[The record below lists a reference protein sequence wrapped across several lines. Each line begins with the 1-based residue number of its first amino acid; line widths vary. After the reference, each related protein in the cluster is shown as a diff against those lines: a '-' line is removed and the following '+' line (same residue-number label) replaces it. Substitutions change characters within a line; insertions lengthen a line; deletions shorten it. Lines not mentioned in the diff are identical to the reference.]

1 MSTPPETAPVTDEPT
16 HYPPPAVGWAA
27 VVVLFLLVVL
37 SVLDRN
43 ILTLLVD
50 PIKEDLGLND
60 VQMSLLYGLAFSL
73 SYGMAAIPAGWAID
87 KFQRRIVIF
96 FGVVIWS
103 AATAFTGLARSF
115 EALFA
120 ARSVVGAGEA
130 VLSPG
135 QQSMLTDLFPREKL
149 ALPLSVSA
157 LGLKVGG
164 GAALIIGGMLAA
176 IFPPS
181 EIMHVPFLGDLAG
194 WHIIFIV
201 IGLPGA
207 LMAALIFLIP
217 EPKRRLLKSAIPG
230 KTPGFG
236 EYFKLMRQHARFYF
250 GHHLGQV
257 AFISVM
263 VGVSAWAPAFFAR
276 THGWG
281 ETQIG
286 LWLGSMMLWGSV
298 IGLPIHAAIADK
310 LFQRGV
316 YDIHMRYSMFAALL
330 AAPIGVAAFFMSDP
344 IIACLMLGAF
354 FMLTSVYASLPVVSI
369 QAPLPSNMR
378 GKAAS
383 IMLIV
388 IGTGGTICG
397 PLVIASLT
405 ELLFQDTA
413 KLNQAIALTIGVGL
427 PLVAALFAIT
437 LKPTRARMASTTPV

>member
-1 MSTPPETAPVTDEPT
+1 MTAPTEAATPSEQKDA
-16 HYPPPAVGWAA
+16 YPSPLVGWSA

-50 PIKEDLGLND
+50 PIKRDLGIND
-60 VQMSLLYGLAFSL
+60 VQVSLLYGLAFSL
-73 SYGMAAIPAGWAID
+73 SYGIAAIPAGWAID

-96 FGVVIWS
+96 FGVLVWS
-103 AATAFTGLARSF
+103 MATAFTGLARSF

-135 QQSMLTDLFPREKL
+135 QQSMLADLFPREKL

-176 IFPPS
+176 VFPPS
-181 EIMHVPFLGDLAG
+181 EMMNVPFLGELAG

-201 IGLPGA
+201 IGLPGILFA
-207 LMAALIFLIP
+207 GLIFLIP
-217 EPKRRLLKSAIPG
+217 EPRRRLMKNADG
-230 KTPGFG
+230 VKTPGFG
-236 EYFKLMRQHARFYF
+236 AYFKLMRENSRFYI
-250 GHHLGQV
+250 GHHLGQAIFV
-257 AFISVM
+257 SVM

-276 THGWG
+276 SHGWG

-298 IGLPIHAAIADK
+298 IGLPIHAAIADR
-310 LFQRGV
+310 LFQRGMH
-316 YDIHMRYSMFAALL
+316 DIHMRYSMIAVLV
-330 AAPIGVAAFFMSDP
+330 AAPIGAGAFFAP
-344 IIACLMLGAF
+344 GPVAACLMLGVF
-354 FMLTSVYASLPVVSI
+354 FMLTSVYASLPVVSV

-397 PLVIASLT
+397 PLVIATLT
-405 ELLFQDTA
+405 ELVFQDPA
-413 KLNQAIALTIGVGL
+413 KLNQGIAAAIGLGL

-437 LKPTRARMASTTPV
+437 LKPTRERMSATAAV